1 MRMQPTITG
10 TILCLGLTLLCSC
23 QRDQQADPA
32 TAIPAADIAAV
43 PPEPASPQPQTPK
56 PATTAALVLP
66 GDFAPDT
73 TLEQLQQRFGAD
85 NVKVQQIPGSEG
97 DTFRGVLLFPNDPS
111 RRATLYFQNE
121 KTLSGLSMVSVQETD
136 SQWKLA
142 SGIGIGTPLAE
153 VRKKNGKPFT
163 FSGFDW
169 DYGGTITDWQ
179 GGKLQPAND
188 NAVSARMQ
196 LRMPEGVSG
205 DKPYPTGDSGFS
217 SDDPRWADLGIAVG
231 GISVSFPGEDDL

>member
-1 MRMQPTITG
+1 MRMKPTAAG
-10 TILCLGLTLLCSC
+10 TTLGISLILLCGC
-23 QRDQQADPA
+23 RGQQEQVDPGNNPTPPPAEAAAAPLAPA
-32 TAIPAADIAAV
+32 TV
-43 PPEPASPQPQTPK
+43 
-56 PATTAALVLP
+56 AALVLP

-97 DTFRGVLLFPNDPS
+97 DTFRGVLLYPDDPS
-111 RRATLYFQNE
+111 RRATLYFQDE
-121 KTLSGLSMVSVQETD
+121 KNLRGLGMVSVQEAD

-142 SGIGIGTPLAE
+142 SGIGIGTPLEE

-179 GGKLQPAND
+179 GGKLQPAKD
-188 NAVSARMQ
+188 NAVSERMQ
-196 LRMPEGVSG
+196 LRMPEGGSG
-205 DKPYPTGDSGFS
+205 DKDYPIGDSGFS
-217 SDDPRWADLGIAVG
+217 SDDPRWAGLGIAVG

>member
-1 MRMQPTITG
+1 MRIESTVAATIFG
-10 TILCLGLTLLCSC
+10 ISMILLCGC
-23 QRDQQADPA
+23 RREE
-32 TAIPAADIAAV
+32 AAETRNDTPPPIAAPTAPV
-43 PPEPASPQPQTPK
+43 APSEPE
-56 PATTAALVLP
+56 TTTALVLP

-73 TLEQLQQRFGAD
+73 TLEQLQRHYGAG

-97 DTFRGVLLFPNDPS
+97 DSFRGIVLFPDDPS
-111 RRATLYFQNE
+111 RRATLYFQDE
-121 KTLSGLSMVSVQETD
+121 KTLRGLSMVSVQETD

-179 GGKLQPAND
+179 GGKLKPAND
-188 NAVSARMQ
+188 NAVSERMQ
-196 LRMPEGVSG
+196 LRMPESGPG
-205 DKPYPTGDSGFS
+205 DKDYPVGDSGFS